1 MCTLATLEVG
11 SLQWRAFS
19 FTAGLSTVVT
29 AWVTQFGSTYALL
42 NMSCFVY
49 SHLCGYVQCMSVD
62 VCKSVGSVGVYLC
75 VWMGFTVQCQVT
87 TSALGGDHSHALG

>member
-11 SLQWRAFS
+11 SLQRSQGFS

-29 AWVTQFGSTYALL
+29 AWVTQLGSTFEHVLFCVL
-42 NMSCFVY
+42 TSVWICT
-49 SHLCGYVQCMSVD
+49 CMSVD

-75 VWMGFTVQCQVT
+75 VWMCFTVQC
-87 TSALGGDHSHALG
+87 